1 MNWRLMF
8 LLLGNGGDGQG
19 DHNVDLMLDL
29 DCSPSSPRPS
39 QASEVMRRKDSQA
52 LAMTKAR
59 LMGEQLGSSSSQDI
73 NSGQS
78 EENTAASCVTADIC
92 AVSIERFHWADKNVM
107 SVVSKMSLQ
116 MT

>member
-1 MNWRLMF
+1 MF

-19 DHNVDLMLDL
+19 DHDVDLMFELDF
-29 DCSPSSPRPS
+29 SPSSPLPS
-39 QASEVMRRKDSQA
+39 QASEVVRRKNSQA

-78 EENTAASCVTADIC
+78 EENTAASCYC
-92 AVSIERFHWADKNVM
+92 WYLCSLHWEI
-107 SVVSKMSLQ
+107 SLGW
-116 MT
+116 